1 MCILYEGTYC
11 NQPKH
16 IFLDKY
22 GTQKAVK
29 PQQGLAMS

>member
-1 MCILYEGTYC
+1 MYIPYRGAYC

-16 IFLDKY
+16 IFLNKY
-22 GTQKAVK
+22 GTQKAGK